1 MLDYISKELQA
12 RMHTE
17 TDESQSETQMN
28 EAILEY
34 AHLFQE
40 LDDLSMKG
48 TSAGSSRPYT
58 KIDIPL
64 EDDIEID
71 SVEMNLLDG
80 RVTNVPMDA
89 TVQESD
95 LALEHFGMKTY
106 DQIYTETYNSMTQ
119 FARETDAAFEERV
132 TAEAA
137 VAYKKYTDQI
147 IQEGLFGFGKISIS
161 DNSVPSRITL
171 DFGKHPD
178 KGSYYVKLP
187 IGWQVDKK
195 HRILKKQL
203 ESIQVLQKYFDNI
216 GTQLRQILFNQHG
229 AELGVERPYDIW
241 EKITPTEVI
250 VPVEPMDKY
259 CVSFGFEIDGKE
271 GSEAYPY
278 ITWTVPIKGSHNA
291 TEKNFTK
298 TSEADIKKL
307 HATTKREAI
316 QEMAYEAEHQ
326 TARPS
331 RFFQE
336 AIDFGNPDEA
346 PATDSNAAD
355 VSIDTPPADGQAQA
369 APDAGAD
376 VTTDAPATDDNKE
389 AIETND
395 VSDQIAEKVAADTKA
410 DNADDSSDVNID
422 DLMDDNGT
430 TDATDTNDVDL
441 SDAADAPTDEELAAD
456 IGDEGSTDAE
466 PVEDTSNLDF
476 DNMTIDELLAQGTE
490 KLKGMTIQ
498 QLKDFMNS
506 GDTSTEE
513 TEEELAQEAFFLT
526 RGNIGKELDIHLRKT
541 MGVLNN
547 NDMDITELCS
557 QFRKEGKKLNRVV
570 HKASGMKKVFDE
582 SERNQLRRLN
592 HVLADLIALMRS
604 DVDDNSV
611 SVVKR
616 LIQAFVSEATA
627 VAKIVESKNPKHV
640 QEAATSDS
648 SSLSEILQRID
659 KYEKKLNDSK
669 SDTKTSDLTRTHLI
683 TLYENYIQ
691 KADELQDAND
701 KQTVS
706 IMEKLIDI
714 IGQVSNPTYHA
725 LMIQYGLILGYNF
738 KKYSSKAADPGKYAN
753 DAVAQFLLNSIKNKS
768 SDKISDKVFFPEF
781 EPYAEFIND
790 KISKKEFVKKVNEL
804 VNGGE
809 HAGEKLAFRMA
820 AIGIGSVKN
829 DNLIG
834 FI

>member
-80 RVTNVPMDA
+80 RVTNIPMDA

-147 IQEGLFGFGKISIS
+147 IQEGLFGFGKINIS

-316 QEMAYEAEHQ
+316 QEMAYEAEHP

-369 APDAGAD
+369 TPDAGAD

-410 DNADDSSDVNID
+410 DNTDDSSDVNID

-441 SDAADAPTDEELAAD
+441 SDTTDAPTDEELAAD
-456 IGDEGSTDAE
+456 IGDEGSTGAE

-490 KLKGMTIQ
+490 KLKGMTI
-498 QLKDFMNS
+498 
-506 GDTSTEE
+506 
-513 TEEELAQEAFFLT
+513 
-526 RGNIGKELDIHLRKT
+526 
-541 MGVLNN
+541 
-547 NDMDITELCS
+547 
-557 QFRKEGKKLNRVV
+557 
-570 HKASGMKKVFDE
+570 
-582 SERNQLRRLN
+582 
-592 HVLADLIALMRS
+592 
-604 DVDDNSV
+604 
-611 SVVKR
+611 
-616 LIQAFVSEATA
+616 
-627 VAKIVESKNPKHV
+627 
-640 QEAATSDS
+640 
-648 SSLSEILQRID
+648 
-659 KYEKKLNDSK
+659 
-669 SDTKTSDLTRTHLI
+669 
-683 TLYENYIQ
+683 
-691 KADELQDAND
+691 
-701 KQTVS
+701 
-706 IMEKLIDI
+706 
-714 IGQVSNPTYHA
+714 
-725 LMIQYGLILGYNF
+725 
-738 KKYSSKAADPGKYAN
+738 
-753 DAVAQFLLNSIKNKS
+753 
-768 SDKISDKVFFPEF
+768 
-781 EPYAEFIND
+781 
-790 KISKKEFVKKVNEL
+790 
-804 VNGGE
+804 
-809 HAGEKLAFRMA
+809 
-820 AIGIGSVKN
+820 
-829 DNLIG
+829 
-834 FI
+834 